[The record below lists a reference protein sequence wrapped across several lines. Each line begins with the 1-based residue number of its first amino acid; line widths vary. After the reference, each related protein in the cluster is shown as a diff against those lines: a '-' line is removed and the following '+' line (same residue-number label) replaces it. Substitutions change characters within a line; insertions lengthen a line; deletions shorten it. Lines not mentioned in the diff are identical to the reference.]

1 MLTLTQYMGIL
12 FVRVG
17 YLLCYG
23 CSDGSF
29 EFIDPN
35 RLTPMM
41 PTPLKWSNEISS
53 IRHITF
59 SKSSNYVV
67 YTVIFITKY
76 LQLLESEK
84 KYCRNPKR

>member
-1 MLTLTQYMGIL
+1 MFTLTQYMDVL
-12 FVRVG
+12 LARVG
-17 YLLCYG
+17 FLLCYG

-29 EFIDPN
+29 QFIDPN

-41 PTPLKWSNEISS
+41 PTPFKWGDKASS

-67 YTVIFITKY
+67 HTVIFIVKY
-76 LQLLESEK
+76 LKLLESEK
-84 KYCRNPKR
+84 IL